1 MRSTSRP
8 NGLIRRNARVH
19 FNLGRLQVTEHELL
33 KNRESSSQE
42 HLKISEDR
50 LTFTRMKHE
59 QRLLKQLLM
68 QLANPG
74 DQIEALESRM
84 SQRSTL
90 IEGEIHQLSNL
101 NNTIRNLSILFDFE
115 EAFNSVEYS
124 CSDESMPIS
133 NTQSEKEFDEKYD

>member
-1 MRSTSRP
+1 MIIYFTQ
-8 NGLIRRNARVH
+8 
-19 FNLGRLQVTEHELL
+19 NLL
-33 KNRESSSQE
+33 ESSKKLSLLRNFILLPISQSFNASFNICNY
-42 HLKISEDR
+42 ISPDNFHFLQICNFHVPKTENG
-50 LTFTRMKHE
+50 FCTRS
-59 QRLLKQLLM
+59 
-68 QLANPG
+68 NPVISF
-74 DQIEALESRM
+74 QIEALESRM